1 MTLFCEVLPCVL
13 MARIGVRELR
23 QNASEWIRRAHAG
36 ERIEVTRR
44 GEVMAVLGP
53 PSREGALAQLREAGR
68 LKPASVGP
76 PLPPPVRTRRPASE
90 ALAELRA
97 DER

>member
-1 MTLFCEVLPCVL
+1 

-44 GEVMAVLGP
+44 GEIMAILGP
-53 PSREGALAQLREAGR
+53 PPQGGALAQLREAGR
-68 LKPASVGP
+68 LKPATVRP

-97 DER
+97 EER

>member
-1 MTLFCEVLPCVL
+1 ME
-13 MARIGVRELR
+13 RIGVRELR

-44 GEVMAVLGP
+44 GDVMAILGP
-53 PSREGALAQLREAGR
+53 PPQGGGLAQLRQSGR
-68 LKPASVGP
+68 LKRASVTA
-76 PLPPPVRTRRPASE
+76 PLPEPVRTHRPASE

>member
-1 MTLFCEVLPCVL
+1 ME
-13 MARIGVRELR
+13 RIGVRELR

-53 PSREGALAQLREAGR
+53 PPEGDGLAQLRQSGR
-68 LKPASVGP
+68 LKPARVTP
-76 PLPPPVRTRRPASE
+76 PLPAPVRTGRPASE

-97 DER
+97 EER

>member
-1 MTLFCEVLPCVL
+1 MEQ
-13 MARIGVRELR
+13 IGVRELR

-44 GEVMAVLGP
+44 GELMAILGP
-53 PSREGALAQLREAGR
+53 PPTGGALARLRENGR
-68 LKPASVGP
+68 VKPASVHA
-76 PLPPPVRTRRPASE
+76 PLPDPVITRRSASD
-90 ALAELRA
+90 ALSELRA